1 MPIIIF
7 YKNTRVDA
15 VSERR
20 RRRKKKTS
28 SNEPKYRLTRLI
40 TYSQLFSRPSNPF
53 HFDDINVGINRGR
66 SKACQKKKKERKR
79 KIKRKNKRKKKKA
92 ADYPSKHGNQLK
104 HLKARDSCVIQRI
117 FEPRSHYSV
126 RENG

>member
-20 RRRKKKTS
+20 RRKKKTS
-28 SNEPKYRLTRLI
+28 SNEPKCRLTRLI

-66 SKACQKKKKERKR
+66 SKACQKKKKERER
-79 KIKRKNKRKKKKA
+79 NKKEKQKKEEKSGGL
-92 ADYPSKHGNQLK
+92 P
-104 HLKARDSCVIQRI
+104 LKARESIKALK
-117 FEPRSHYSV
+117 
-126 RENG
+126 GT